1 MYPAPML
8 EVAADLRRARAKFE
22 NPAFQTL
29 TDSVSYT
36 VYCLLVYHGHIMH
49 SQCKPH
55 LQPRYYA
62 IGATK
67 LK

>member
-1 MYPAPML
+1 MYPVQML

-29 TDSVSYT
+29 TDSVNYI
-36 VYCLLVYHGHIMH
+36 VYCLLVYHGHMH

-62 IGATK
+62 IAATK